1 MYRTSDTYTY
11 KNIFK
16 GAEENLKEIQD
27 KVDCPRSSQIYFRFS
42 KVNREVNYVLGDL
55 YRCFEFAEWWNDLT
69 PVQRV
74 MLKEY
79 YTDKVLRL
87 LELGSK
93 HVSRS
98 LPYRLREATPK
109 RDRMWRV
116 NK

>member
-1 MYRTSDTYTY
+1 MYRASDTY

-16 GAEENLKEIQD
+16 GADENLKEIQD
-27 KVDCPRSSQIYFRFS
+27 KVYSSQRSQVYFRFS

-55 YRCFEFAEWWNDLT
+55 CRCFEFAEWWNDLT

-74 MLKEY
+74 MLEEY
-79 YTDKVLRL
+79 YTDKILRL

-93 HVSRS
+93 HVSCS